1 VCVFVL
7 APDFSENMGLQT
19 QVAKPLRY
27 GILLLPYAS
36 MADFAMVSETLARA
50 NQLAER
56 KIYEFLTL
64 SLDGNPV
71 ALSNGLHYPVDL
83 PLSYS
88 PRLDALLVFSGDIS
102 SEVNC
107 EELARGINA
116 QNIDTIPLAG
126 IGCASY
132 WLAKTGF
139 LNKRRSTIHWQDINQ
154 FTESFPDVIVS
165 PNLFEI
171 DQNRMSCAGGAATL
185 DFILSL
191 ITEQHGHEFSARLS
205 EIFTMERV
213 RPGNER
219 QRIPLATRI
228 GGSQPKLTEAV
239 SLMEANIEEPLTT
252 DDIAYLVGVSRR
264 QLERLFKQYLGT
276 VPSKYYLE
284 LRLNRARQLLQQ
296 TSKSIVQISL
306 ACGFSS
312 GPHFSSTYR
321 NHFGITPREERAQRT
336 QPQAVASSKSVT
348 L

>member
-1 VCVFVL
+1 
-7 APDFSENMGLQT
+7 MGLQT

-27 GILLLPYAS
+27 GILLLPHAS
-36 MADFAMVSETLARA
+36 MADFAMACEVLARA

-64 SLDGNPV
+64 SLDGTPV
-71 ALSNGLHYPVDL
+71 ALSNGLQFTVDL

-88 PRLDALLVFSGDIS
+88 PRLDALLVFAGDIS
-102 SEVNC
+102 SDINC
-107 EELARGINA
+107 DELARGINA
-116 QNIDTIPLAG
+116 QNADKIPLAG

-132 WLAKTGF
+132 WLARAGF
-139 LNKRRSTIHWQDINQ
+139 LTNRRSTIHWQDINQ
-154 FTESFPDVIVS
+154 FTEDFPDVIVS
-165 PNLFEI
+165 SNLFEV
-171 DQNRMSCAGGAATL
+171 DHDRMSCAGGAATL
-185 DFILSL
+185 DFVLSL
-191 ITEQHGHEFSARLS
+191 VAGQLGHEFTARLS
-205 EIFTMERV
+205 EVFTMERV

-252 DDIAYLVGVSRR
+252 DDIAYYVGVSRR
-264 QLERLFKQYLGT
+264 QLERLFKQYLTT

-336 QPQAVASSKSVT
+336 QPQAPPPT
-348 L
+348 H